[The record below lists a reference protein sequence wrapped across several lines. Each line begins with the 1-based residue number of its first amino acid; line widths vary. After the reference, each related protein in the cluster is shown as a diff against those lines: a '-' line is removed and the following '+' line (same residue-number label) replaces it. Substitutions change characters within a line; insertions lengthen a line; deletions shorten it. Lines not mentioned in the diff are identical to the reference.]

1 MLESLITSKTRIKIL
16 LKFFLNVQMKSYLR
30 GLEAEFGESSN
41 AIRLELNR
49 MEEVGL
55 LEAEA
60 EGNRKVYHA
69 NTRHPLFNDLHS
81 IIRKHVGLDSIIE
94 EIAEKLGDLKRVYL
108 TGSFAKGQDSK
119 IIDLLLIAESIDK
132 NFLNT
137 LVEKAE
143 GLIKRKIRLLTV
155 NPSEERDCLNGDN
168 YLLIWEACPEKRR
181 NGSH

>member
-1 MLESLITSKTRIKIL
+1 
-16 LKFFLNVQMKSYLR
+16 MKSYLR

-49 MEEVGL
+49 MEEAGL
-55 LEAEA
+55 LQAES
-60 EGNRKVYHA
+60 EGNRKVFHA
-69 NTRHPLFNDLHS
+69 NAKHPLFNDLHS

-119 IIDLLLIAESIDK
+119 VIDLLLVAECIDK
-132 NFLNT
+132 NYLNE

-143 GLIKRKIRLLTV
+143 DLIKRKIRFLTIK
-155 NPSEERDCLNGDN
+155 PDEEKVFLENEASF
-168 YLLIWEACPEKRR
+168 LVWE
-181 NGSH
+181 G

>member
-49 MEEVGL
+49 MEEAGL
-55 LEAEA
+55 LEAESK
-60 EGNRKVYHA
+60 GNRKVFQA
-69 NTRHPLFNDLHS
+69 NTKHPLFNDLHS

-94 EIAEKLGDLKRVYL
+94 EIAEKLGNLKRVYL

-119 IIDLLLIAESIDK
+119 IVDLLLVAESVDK
-132 NFLNT
+132 NYLNT
-137 LVEKAE
+137 LVEKVE
-143 GLIKRKIRLLTV
+143 NLINRKIRLLTI
-155 NPSEERDCLNGDN
+155 NLEEESSFLKNDSCFLV
-168 YLLIWEACPEKRR
+168 WEGK
-181 NGSH
+181 

>member
-49 MEEVGL
+49 MEEAGL
-55 LEAEA
+55 LKAES
-60 EGNRKVYHA
+60 EGNRKVFHA
-69 NTRHPLFNDLHS
+69 NTKHPLFNDLHS

-119 IIDLLLIAESIDK
+119 IIDLLLVAESIDK
-132 NFLNT
+132 NYLNT

-143 GLIKRKIRLLTV
+143 DLINRKIRLLTIKA
-155 NPSEERDCLNGDN
+155 EEESSFLKNEACF
-168 YLLIWEACPEKRR
+168 LIWSNSNER
-181 NGSH
+181 

>member
-1 MLESLITSKTRIKIL
+1 VLESLITSKTRIKIL

-49 MEEVGL
+49 MEEAGL
-55 LEAEA
+55 LEAEC
-60 EGNRKVYHA
+60 EGNRKVFHA
-69 NTRHPLFNDLHS
+69 NTKHPLFNDLHS

-94 EIAEKLGDLKRVYL
+94 EIAEKIGDLKRVYL

-119 IIDLLLIAESIDK
+119 IIDLLLVAENIDK
-132 NFLNT
+132 NYLNN

-143 GLIKRKIRLLTV
+143 ALINRKIRLLTV
-155 NPSEERDCLNGDN
+155 KPEEERSCLEGEKF
-168 YLLIWEACPEKRR
+168 LLIWEV
-181 NGSH
+181 GSH